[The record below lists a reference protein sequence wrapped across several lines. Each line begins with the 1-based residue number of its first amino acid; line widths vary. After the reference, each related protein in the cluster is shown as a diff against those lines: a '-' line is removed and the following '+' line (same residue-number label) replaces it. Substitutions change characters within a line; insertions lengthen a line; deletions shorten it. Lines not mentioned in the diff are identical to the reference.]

1 MKRTL
6 LGILAF
12 VMAGFAASNVAFAQ
26 NAHQHGTI
34 IRMRMTDC
42 LGPQHGFMAAMS
54 GGAGKIEA
62 GALCPEY
69 VLLADKV
76 VYVISGKTS
85 DALIPLAESTRFR
98 LQKNE
103 MLIRIDDAS
112 KESHFHI
119 KAMVLRPEW
128 DRNQMLEE
136 AEATAVISRH
146 MDASGFGREQ

>member
-1 MKRTL
+1 MKRLVFSIFL
-6 LGILAF
+6 LALPTF
-12 VMAGFAASNVAFAQ
+12 LSAQ
-26 NAHQHGTI
+26 THSVQNGTI

-42 LGPQHGFMAAMS
+42 LGPQRSFMATMS
-54 GGAGKIEA
+54 GGANVQP

-69 VLLADKV
+69 VLVSDRV
-76 VYVISGKTS
+76 VYVISGKS
-85 DALIPLAESTRFR
+85 SEQLVPLAENTRFR

-103 MLIRIDDAS
+103 MLIRVDDAM

-136 AEATAVISRH
+136 AQANSMTARQLGAGSI
-146 MDASGFGREQ
+146 REQ

>member
-6 LGILAF
+6 LCLF
-12 VMAGFAASNVAFAQ
+12 LLSTSTLLFAQ
-26 NAHQHGTI
+26 NRERQQGTI

-42 LGPQHGFMAAMS
+42 LGPQHGFMSAMS
-54 GGAGKIEA
+54 GGEKIET

-69 VLLADKV
+69 VLVADKV
-76 VYVISGKTS
+76 VYVISGKGS
-85 DALIPLAESTRFR
+85 DQLIPLAETTRFR
-98 LQKNE
+98 LLKNE

-128 DRNQMLEE
+128 DRTQMLQD
-136 AEATAVISRH
+136 AEASAMISQH
-146 MDASGFGREQ
+146 LDSATMREQQ

>member
-1 MKRTL
+1 MKRMLFCIFVFAFPVL
-6 LGILAF
+6 LP
-12 VMAGFAASNVAFAQ
+12 AQ
-26 NAHQHGTI
+26 TQPVQKGTI

-54 GGAGKIEA
+54 GSGKVEA

-69 VLLADKV
+69 VLVSDRV
-76 VYVISGKTS
+76 VYVISGKS
-85 DALIPLAESTRFR
+85 SEQLVPLAEMTRFR

-103 MLIRIDDAS
+103 MLIRVDDAP
-112 KESHFHI
+112 KESRFHI

-136 AEATAVISRH
+136 EESSAVAAGH
-146 MDASGFGREQ
+146 LDAGGMRDQ

>member
-6 LGILAF
+6 LCILLLTT
-12 VMAGFAASNVAFAQ
+12 STLLFAQ
-26 NAHQHGTI
+26 TRDRQQGTI

-54 GGAGKIEA
+54 GSGKLEP
-62 GALCPEY
+62 GELCPEY
-69 VLLADKV
+69 VLIADKV
-76 VYVISGKTS
+76 VYVISGKAS
-85 DALIPLAESTRFR
+85 DQLIPLAETTRFR

-112 KESHFHI
+112 KETHFHI

-128 DRNQMLEE
+128 DRSQMLQE
-136 AEATAVISRH
+136 AEASAMISQH
-146 MDASGFGREQ
+146 LEAATMREQQ

>member
-1 MKRTL
+1 
-6 LGILAF
+6 
-12 VMAGFAASNVAFAQ
+12 
-26 NAHQHGTI
+26 
-34 IRMRMTDC
+34 MRMTDC

-54 GGAGKIEA
+54 GASKAEA
-62 GALCPEY
+62 VELCPEY
-69 VLLADKV
+69 VLVADKV

-85 DALIPLAESTRFR
+85 DQLIPLAETTRFR

-103 MLIRIDDAS
+103 LLIRVEDAS

-136 AEATAVISRH
+136 AEANAMISH
-146 MDASGFGREQ
+146 HLDEASMRGQQ

>member
-6 LGILAF
+6 FCILVLAF
-12 VMAGFAASNVAFAQ
+12 PVLLSAQ
-26 NAHQHGTI
+26 NRPQQQGTI

-54 GGAGKIEA
+54 GSGKVEM
-62 GALCPEY
+62 GEMCPEY
-69 VLLADKV
+69 VLVADRV

-85 DALIPLAESTRFR
+85 DQLIPLAEVTRFR
-98 LQKNE
+98 LLKNE

-136 AEATAVISRH
+136 AEASAMITHHLDPAMVRT
-146 MDASGFGREQ
+146 QQ